1 MLHVF
6 EALSVFDSGPAG
18 GSGREGATAEGG
30 GEREGI
36 VEAKGRGPHC
46 CPAGERGSHPHLQR
60 ATGER
65 DGGNTPAAKQ
75 TSLKILL
82 LLSVALKHEIFKCF
96 CSALTEAGLKNP

>member
-1 MLHVF
+1 MLHVL
-6 EALSVFDSGPAG
+6 EALSVSDAGPAG

-36 VEAKGRGPHC
+36 VEAERRSPHC
-46 CPAGERGSHPHLQR
+46 CPAGEGGSHPHLQR

-75 TSLKILL
+75 TSLKLLL
-82 LLSVALKHEIFKCF
+82 LLSCGRKTRDV
-96 CSALTEAGLKNP
+96 